1 MGSKIV
7 IKVNLPKCINFKQDR
22 NKLYNFF
29 SIKKEPKTQ
38 KVFDSLSILFK
49 EIYFTF

>member
-29 SIKKEPKTQ
+29 FKKKSIRTKA
-38 KVFDSLSILFK
+38 VN
-49 EIYFTF
+49 